1 MVDLVAKEILS
12 AIRNQ
17 PRSTAQMVAE
27 ITGFNLQYVH
37 NTLRVLKELNLVEN
51 VARGVYIITEPGEN
65 TLSRITSQKER
76 EN

>member
-1 MVDLVAKEILS
+1 
-12 AIRNQ
+12 
-17 PRSTAQMVAE
+17 
-27 ITGFNLQYVH
+27 
-37 NTLRVLKELNLVEN
+37 VLKELNLVEN